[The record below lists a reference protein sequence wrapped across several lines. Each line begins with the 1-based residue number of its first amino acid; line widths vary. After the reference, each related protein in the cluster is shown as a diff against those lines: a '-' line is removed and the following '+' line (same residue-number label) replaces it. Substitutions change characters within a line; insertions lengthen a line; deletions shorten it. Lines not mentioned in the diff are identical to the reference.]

1 MSKLGIL
8 PSLWIDLM
16 WLNFS
21 VGDMSV
27 GRQEAFEIFR
37 RDYYNNLTIEE
48 NKHNL
53 KQRYAE
59 AKSLGEGVN
68 KSRQRISKN
77 LLNTLQALSHYKCHF
92 QNKISP
98 EDFVLTPVLPVHV
111 GGLILMHQ
119 YVSSKLSVLYMYTD
133 QLKL

>member
-8 PSLWIDLM
+8 PSFWIDLM
-16 WLNFS
+16 WLNLS

-77 LLNTLQALSHYKCHF
+77 LWNTLQALLHYKCRI

-111 GGLILMHQ
+111 RGLILMHQ

>member
-1 MSKLGIL
+1 MSKCGIL
-8 PSLWIDLM
+8 PSFGIDLM
-16 WLNFS
+16 WLNLS

-27 GRQEAFEIFR
+27 GRQEASEIFR
-37 RDYYNNLTIEE
+37 KDYYNNLTIEE

-77 LLNTLQALSHYKCHF
+77 LLNTVQALSHYKCRF

-111 GGLILMHQ
+111 RGLMLMHQ

>member
-8 PSLWIDLM
+8 PSFWIDLM
-16 WLNFS
+16 WLNLS

-77 LLNTLQALSHYKCHF
+77 LVNTVQALSHYNCRF

-111 GGLILMHQ
+111 RGLILMHQ

>member
-8 PSLWIDLM
+8 PSFWIDLM
-16 WLNFS
+16 WLNLS

-68 KSRQRISKN
+68 KSRQRNSKN
-77 LLNTLQALSHYKCHF
+77 LWNTLQALLHYKCRI
-92 QNKISP
+92 QNKIST
-98 EDFVLTPVLPVHV
+98 EAFVLTPVLPVHV
-111 GGLILMHQ
+111 RGLILMHQ

>member
-8 PSLWIDLM
+8 PSFGIDLM
-16 WLNFS
+16 WLNLS

-37 RDYYNNLTIEE
+37 RDYYNNPTIEE

-77 LLNTLQALSHYKCHF
+77 LRHTVQALSHYKCRF

-111 GGLILMHQ
+111 GGLIFMHQ
-119 YVSSKLSVLYMYTD
+119 YVYSKLSVLYMYTD